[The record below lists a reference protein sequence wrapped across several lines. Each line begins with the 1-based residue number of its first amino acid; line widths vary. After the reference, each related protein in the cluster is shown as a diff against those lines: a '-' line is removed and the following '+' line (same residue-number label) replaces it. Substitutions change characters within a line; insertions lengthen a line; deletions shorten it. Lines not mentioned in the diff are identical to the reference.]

1 MSIRQ
6 IVRMKG
12 GNIISIST
20 FGRLLISE
28 CLLFLMCL
36 QLFYWEINGLNLAV
50 SFVVNNQLISQS
62 TVNQNALVGVVDV
75 LANVSEEKG

>member
-1 MSIRQ
+1 
-6 IVRMKG
+6 
-12 GNIISIST
+12 
-20 FGRLLISE
+20 
-28 CLLFLMCL
+28 MCL